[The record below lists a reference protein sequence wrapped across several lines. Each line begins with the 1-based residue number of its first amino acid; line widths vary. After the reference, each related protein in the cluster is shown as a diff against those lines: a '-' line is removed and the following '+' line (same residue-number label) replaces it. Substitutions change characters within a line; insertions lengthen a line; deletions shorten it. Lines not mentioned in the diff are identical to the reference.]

1 VWRVSAYDKAGKQ
14 VATMDL
20 INGEITIGR
29 DADRQL
35 MLPSASVSR
44 RHARVVVQGGQP
56 CVVDDGSSNGVLVN
70 GVRIAA
76 VTAVGPNT
84 QVDLAEFRI
93 TVEPLTQTEGVAPL
107 PPPRPAAADD
117 GLRLVGETGAYA
129 GRDFPLPMSTLTV
142 GRAADNDVVFDDPSL
157 SRKHAR
163 LHRSP
168 NAVEIEDLGSSNGTY
183 INGRRLGKGAA
194 GPGDTIRFG
203 DLNFKVVGNAA
214 PASFANN
221 AGASGRAPAMS
232 SGDGDDQEVSPVP
245 ILVGAIITLAVV
257 VTAVVFLFKK
267 PPTIAAPGKDAV
279 AKLMKQAEDHLDTGK
294 QLFKAKKYSEAKEE
308 LEQALELDPANV
320 DARKLRLAAAH
331 GADDDRALSSATAA
345 LGVGD
350 RHGLETGLKAMADMS
365 DGSPARDQLLQKLGP
380 ALVRYGNDSFAKKA
394 YAETG
399 WSVCKALD
407 LVPDRVDAKAKATL
421 REAEKKLKKDKSYI
435 PCSR

>member
-1 VWRVSAYDKAGKQ
+1 
-14 VATMDL
+14 MDL

-70 GVRIAA
+70 GVRIAG

-84 QVDLAEFRI
+84 QVDLAEFRLTI
-93 TVEPLTQTEGVAPL
+93 EPLTQTEGVAPL

-117 GLRLVGETGAYA
+117 GLRLVGETGNYT
-129 GRDFPLPMSTLTV
+129 GRDFPLPMATLTV

-168 NAVEIEDLGSSNGTY
+168 NSVEIEDLGSSNGTY

-214 PASFANN
+214 PASFAHNNNNNNN
-221 AGASGRAPAMS
+221 AGASGRAPAMAS
-232 SGDGDDQEVSPVP
+232 GGDGDEAPSPVP
-245 ILVGAIITLAVV
+245 VLVGAVITLAVV

-279 AKLMKQAEDHLDTGK
+279 AKLMKQAEEHLDTGK

-308 LEQALELDPANV
+308 LEQALELDPANT

-350 RHGLETGLKAMADMS
+350 RHGLETGLKAMTEMS
-365 DGSPARDQLLQKLGP
+365 DGSPAREQLLQKLGP
-380 ALVRYGNDSFAKKA
+380 ALVRYGNDSFAKRA
-394 YAETG
+394 YSETG
-399 WSVCKALD
+399 WSVCKAID
-407 LVPDRVDAKAKATL
+407 LVPDRVDAKARAML